1 MKLSEVR
8 HRRHPRRLVLAG
20 AVMVGLVI
28 GLVLSVAQPSR

>member
-1 MKLSEVR
+1 MKLSEVT

-20 AVMVGLVI
+20 VMVGLVI